1 MKTPRRWPPQIGLAI
16 ALAALMLCLAL
27 ARPNFLT
34 LGNLVNL
41 VRQISING
49 ILAVGVTY
57 VLLTGGVDLS
67 LGSVVALTGVIAATF
82 AHPGQHA
89 LWTPVLAGIAAGA
102 ACGAANGLMVTRG
115 TLASFVVT

>member
-1 MKTPRRWPPQIGLAI
+1 MKTKRRWPPQLGLAI
-16 ALAALMLCLAL
+16 GLAALMAGLAF
-27 ARPNFLT
+27 ARPNFVT

-67 LGSVVALTGVIAATF
+67 LGSMVALTGVIAAMF
-82 AHPGQHA
+82 AHPGDQW
-89 LWTPVLAGIAAGA
+89 LGVPVVMGIAAGA
-102 ACGAANGLMVTRG
+102 AGGAI
-115 TLASFVVT
+115 